1 MTDTFPISF
10 DSEPSPPSRQRR
22 KSSRGLVTAVWI
34 LSFLLVVVLVLF
46 FIAAGVLN
54 AGAQTLVSGS
64 KAGSEVS
71 SKLAMGTKQL
81 DGGMDTLGH
90 GLTQLS
96 NGTETYAGLTQQAA
110 DGTQLLANGA
120 QEAAS
125 KAGQLSSAISL
136 ANGGVQS
143 LYSALT
149 NGIPSQNIP
158 SLLAASQLLQ
168 TGTTQATAG
177 VQQLVAGYNGIA
189 QATGTTGTITVG
201 GQTVPALGSAT
212 GLINTSLTQSI
223 EAQISTLTSNVP
235 DYTANDLFEGA
246 FAQNNP
252 PITNPQAI
260 EYCGAASV
268 LAAKPIYE
276 GGPMTLAALPNAWVA
291 TCAAVTNAYLVQ
303 QGLAYINSNSTTA
316 AKLGGQLYTAM
327 STQMQPGTATLVS
340 AVGTLNSKVGVL
352 AGGMQELNNL
362 TGVFQSGMNTLA
374 SGTQTLANGN
384 QQIATGASGIS
395 SALEV
400 ANTGAGKLAEGTS
413 LVNTGAEKLDEGMQY
428 LQKITSQLHQGTD
441 SVAPA
446 RLGIP
451 VAIGVVVILLIIL
464 AIWLIVRSRSR
475 RLE

>member
-46 FIAAGVLN
+46 FIAAGILDS
-54 AGAQTLVSGS
+54 GAQTLVSGS

-96 NGTETYAGLTQQAA
+96 NGTQTYASLTQQAA

-158 SLLAASQLLQ
+158 SLLTASQLLQ

-177 VQQLVAGYNGIA
+177 VQQLVAGYTGIA

-201 GQTVPALGSAT
+201 GQTVPALGSAA
-212 GLINTSLTQSI
+212 GSLNSSLTQSI
-223 EAQISTLTSNVP
+223 VGQLSTLTSNVP
-235 DYTANDLFEGA
+235 GVTVVQLMDQA
-246 FAQNNP
+246 FAEGH
-252 PITNPQAI
+252 ITNPQAI
-260 EYCGAASV
+260 EYCGAATHF
-268 LAAKPIYE
+268 AATAIYP
-276 GGPMTLAALPNAWVA
+276 GGPNYLAALPDAWVD
-291 TCAAVTNAYLVQ
+291 TCTAATNAYIVQ

-316 AKLGGQLYTAM
+316 ATLGGQLYTVM

-340 AVGTLNSKVGVL
+340 AVGTLNSQVGVL

-395 SALEV
+395 SALDV

-428 LQKITSQLHQGTD
+428 LQKITGQLHQGTD
-441 SVAPA
+441 SVAPG
-446 RLGIP
+446 RLGLP
-451 VAIGVVVILLIIL
+451 VGIAVVVILLIIL

-475 RLE
+475 RFE